1 MIEIVNKD
9 CMLFMNEV
17 GEGQVDLVLT
27 SPPYNTGRPNT
38 SERARNNH
46 EGRYDIHLDSM
57 TQDEYISWCV
67 DLFNNFDKVLKKN
80 GVVLWNV
87 SYGSDASVNKVGIGL
102 VWLVIADIIK
112 NTNFTVADKIVWK
125 KKSALPNNVSHNKL
139 TRIVEDVF
147 VFCRKDEYKTFH
159 ANKAVKSISHT
170 GQKFYE
176 NVFNLV
182 EAANN
187 DGSNKLNKAT
197 FSSELVV
204 KLLNIYGKQ
213 DKDFIVYDPF
223 GGTGTTAVGAK
234 KFGCSCICSELSE
247 AQCEYAKERLN
258 ND

>member
-9 CMLFMNEV
+9 CMSFMNEMGV
-17 GEGQVDLVLT
+17 GQVDLVLT
-27 SPPYNTGRPNT
+27 SPPYNTSRTNL
-38 SERARNNH
+38 SDRAINNH
-46 EGRYDIHLDSM
+46 EGRYDIHIDMM

-67 DLFNNFDKVLKKN
+67 DLFNKFDKILKKN

-87 SYGSDASVNKVGIGL
+87 SYGSDATVNKEGIGL
-102 VWLVIADIIK
+102 VWITIADIIR
-112 NTNFTVADKIVWK
+112 NTPFTVADRIVWK
-125 KKSALPNNVSHNKL
+125 KNSALPINTSHNKL

-147 VFCRKDEYKTFH
+147 VFCRKDEYKTYY
-159 ANKAVKSISHT
+159 ANKGVKSISHT

-176 NVFNLV
+176 NIFNFI
-182 EAANN
+182 EAPNN

-197 FSSELVV
+197 FSSELVI

-213 DKDFIVYDPF
+213 DSDFVVYDPF

-247 AQCEYAKERLN
+247 AQCKYANGRLK
-258 ND
+258 